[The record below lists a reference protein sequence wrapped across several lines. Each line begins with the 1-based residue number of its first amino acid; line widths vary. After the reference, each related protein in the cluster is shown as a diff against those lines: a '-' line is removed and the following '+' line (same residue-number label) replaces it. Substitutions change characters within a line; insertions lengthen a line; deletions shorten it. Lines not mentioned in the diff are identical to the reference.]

1 MAGTGPMAEGLAPLR
16 ARMPRAA
23 IEREVLRV
31 AADLAAA
38 DPAAFAEARRQALA
52 WAEARAGG
60 RLPPAAWEGAAFEH
74 LAGGRVTLA
83 ERAEIEGVELWALR
97 ADDPDKTVA
106 QRVWTVEVAL
116 ARTEARARLGLRLMV
131 NSPEEE
137 LDILPAV
144 PGLVLQMAAAPGL
157 RTDGR
162 ALAAEP
168 WRIDGAAATE
178 ALIALLEDPGRRLPV
193 IVASGD
199 QRSGDPDAPL
209 IDAAEL
215 AKAAAGLAHVAVLP
229 AAETFRL
236 TEAFGKLRSVY
247 FGAVRLYWPGFGP
260 AADPYAHPLILDGRL
275 REDPAAVA
283 AELRRA
289 VARESL
295 RRLRLD
301 ADLPRFETLRAA
313 ARREAALALAQ
324 GAGEEE
330 RRAALEDRLEALEA
344 ALALAEAEREE
355 ALALAAEE
363 EERARAAEA
372 QLAGLAARLEALE
385 DRLRAR
391 GQDPDADLPLPASW
405 AEFADWCDEHLAGRV
420 VLAPAAR
427 RMVKDAAFVDVA
439 LAARCLLWLAG
450 PCLRARIAG
459 GQPLDGAR
467 VEPGLHNARCGGDTF
482 SFDFRGARLVADW
495 HVKTGG
501 NTRAPERCLR
511 IYYGFDP
518 ARRQIVVAEMP
529 AHRRTGAS

>member
-74 LAGGRVTLA
+74 LAG
-83 ERAEIEGVELWALR
+83 
-97 ADDPDKTVA
+97 
-106 QRVWTVEVAL
+106 
-116 ARTEARARLGLRLMV
+116 
-131 NSPEEE
+131 
-137 LDILPAV
+137 
-144 PGLVLQMAAAPGL
+144 
-157 RTDGR
+157 
-162 ALAAEP
+162 
-168 WRIDGAAATE
+168 
-178 ALIALLEDPGRRLPV
+178 
-193 IVASGD
+193 
-199 QRSGDPDAPL
+199 
-209 IDAAEL
+209 
-215 AKAAAGLAHVAVLP
+215 
-229 AAETFRL
+229 
-236 TEAFGKLRSVY
+236 
-247 FGAVRLYWPGFGP
+247 
-260 AADPYAHPLILDGRL
+260 
-275 REDPAAVA
+275 
-283 AELRRA
+283 
-289 VARESL
+289 
-295 RRLRLD
+295 
-301 ADLPRFETLRAA
+301 
-313 ARREAALALAQ
+313 
-324 GAGEEE
+324 
-330 RRAALEDRLEALEA
+330 
-344 ALALAEAEREE
+344 
-355 ALALAAEE
+355 
-363 EERARAAEA
+363 
-372 QLAGLAARLEALE
+372 
-385 DRLRAR
+385 
-391 GQDPDADLPLPASW
+391 
-405 AEFADWCDEHLAGRV
+405 RV

-439 LAARCLLWLAG
+439 VAARCLLWLAR

-467 VEPGLHNARCGGDTF
+467 VAPGIHNARCGGDTF